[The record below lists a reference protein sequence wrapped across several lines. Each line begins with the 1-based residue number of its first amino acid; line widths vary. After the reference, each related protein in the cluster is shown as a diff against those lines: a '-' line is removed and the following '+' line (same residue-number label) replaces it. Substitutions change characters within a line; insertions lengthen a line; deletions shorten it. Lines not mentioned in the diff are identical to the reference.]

1 MSQRNIAVVQLW
13 LYKCN
18 NFKYEIAM
26 SRQCLK
32 LIKIVYNVD
41 IEYARRLLL
50 LLNGFD
56 IIQFSDCFI
65 QRWGPGHF
73 HHRNGHILQL

>member
-73 HHRNGHILQL
+73 HHRTGHILQL